1 MMNHIF
7 NKARF
12 EQQSDFSNVMMW
24 GSDIDYFSEVA
35 DKAYIAVEWKC
46 AGQELPRGQEIGF
59 RRLVSDLG
67 QVKPSF
73 LVVAEHSTSP
83 DDAIHG
89 DNSKVV
95 RVNYRLPNMHAP
107 GQYLYDGQL
116 PSLNQWLSDFT
127 LEFQIPHRMNRNT
140 LHPWEGYAGPMLCS
154 EDEANGYE
162 YLEDIPRMYPAPSEF
177 FDHLRPV
184 KDAYTGA

>member
-1 MMNHIF
+1 MNHIF

-12 EQQSDFSNVMMW
+12 EQQSDFSNVTLW
-24 GSDIDYFSEVA
+24 GSDIDFFSEVA

-59 RRLVSDLG
+59 RRLISDLG

-73 LVVAEHSTSP
+73 LVVAEHTTQPS
-83 DDAIHG
+83 DAISG
-89 DNSKVV
+89 NNSKVV

-107 GQYLYDGQL
+107 NQYLYEGPL
-116 PSLNQWLSDFT
+116 PSLNQWLSDFSM
-127 LEFQIPHRMNRNT
+127 EFKTPQRMLRGT
-140 LHPWEGYAGPMLCS
+140 PSFWEGYAGPMLCS
-154 EDEANGYE
+154 EEEADGYE
-162 YLEDIPRMYPAPSEF
+162 YIEDIPRMYPATSEF

-184 KDAYTGA
+184 KDAYLGA